1 MLRLPRRRMLSRTR
15 SQKKQSA
22 DVNTLFHVLAENKGT
37 WWLRFVISRTGSR
50 GRLRFRHQ
58 MRQALEAAGSVG
70 WRGALPYY
78 YRRSITA
85 QRLPFISCHSRSKH
99 FGGCPLEGMEIS
111 RNTVGKNL
119 HGRRSVRISRRRC
132 SQGSTTSGQ
141 ADFKLLAPLLPFF
154 VPHPLGST
162 ADDSTLL
169 LNNSKAEGEL
179 RCSHAEERSPPTSQI
194 SDFN

>member
-99 FGGCPLEGMEIS
+99 FGGCYHSRGWKYREIPWGRTCMAAARSEFPEGDAH
-111 RNTVGKNL
+111 KA
-119 HGRRSVRISRRRC
+119 VRPADKRTSNYSRRFFLFLFLTHSGARL
-132 SQGSTTSGQ
+132 TTV
-141 ADFKLLAPLLPFF
+141 LFF
-154 VPHPLGST
+154 
-162 ADDSTLL
+162 
-169 LNNSKAEGEL
+169 
-179 RCSHAEERSPPTSQI
+179 
-194 SDFN
+194 